1 MSMQGGMERADRNKG
16 KRAMNVEWLLFMGAA
31 VFFAVTASAYWFITY
46 EHAGTAMLGASVPA
60 FAFVGLWL
68 LFQTRGKGPRAEDDG
83 DATPADAADDLG
95 YFPSSSAWP
104 FVLSA
109 GVVVLANGL
118 VFGPPIAVVGLILMV
133 AGVFGYARES
143 DQKA

>member
-31 VFFAVTASAYWFITY
+31 AFFAVTASAYWFITY

-83 DATPADAADDLG
+83 DASPADAADDLG

-109 GVVVLANGL
+109 GAVVLANGL
-118 VFGPPIAVVGLILMV
+118 VFGPPLAVIGVLLMV
-133 AGVFGYARES
+133 AGVFGYVREA
-143 DQKA
+143 DTKA

>member
-1 MSMQGGMERADRNKG
+1 MQSGLKTEG
-16 KRAMNVEWLLFMGAA
+16 KKSGPAMKVEWRLFMGAA
-31 VFFAVTASAYWFITY
+31 AFFTVTASAYWFITY
-46 EHAGTAMLGASVPA
+46 EHAGTAMLAASVPA
-60 FAFVGLWL
+60 FAFIALWL
-68 LFQTRGKGPRAEDDG
+68 RFQSRGRGPRAEDDG
-83 DATPADAADDLG
+83 DASPADAADDLG

-109 GVVVLANGL
+109 GAVILANGM
-118 VFGPPIAVVGLILMV
+118 VFGPPIAVIGVILMV

>member
-1 MSMQGGMERADRNKG
+1 MK
-16 KRAMNVEWLLFMGAA
+16 VEWRLFVGAA
-31 VFFAVTASAYWFITY
+31 VFFTVTASVYWFVSY

-60 FAFVGLWL
+60 FAFIGLWL
-68 LFQTRGKGPRAEDDG
+68 AFQSRKAAPRPEDDG
-83 DATPADAADDLG
+83 QAGHADAVEDLG

-109 GVVVLANGL
+109 GAVVLANGM
-118 VFGPPIAVVGLILMV
+118 VFGPPIAVIGLILMV

>member
-1 MSMQGGMERADRNKG
+1 MKDRPTK
-16 KRAMNVEWLLFMGAA
+16 VEWRLFVGAA
-31 VFFAVTASAYWFITY
+31 AFFTVTAAIYWFVSY
-46 EHAGTAMLGASVPA
+46 EHAGTAMLAASVPA
-60 FAFVGLWL
+60 FAFIGLWL
-68 LFQTRGKGPRAEDDG
+68 LFQSRRHGGRPEDDG
-83 DATPADAADDLG
+83 EAVHADAVEDLG

-109 GVVVLANGL
+109 GAVVLANGL
-118 VFGPPIAVVGLILMV
+118 VFGPPIAIIGLILMV

>member
-1 MSMQGGMERADRNKG
+1 MK
-16 KRAMNVEWLLFMGAA
+16 VEWRLFAGAG
-31 VFFAVTASAYWFITY
+31 FFFTVTATAYWFITY
-46 EHAGTAMLGASVPA
+46 EQAGTAMLATSVPA
-60 FAFVGLWL
+60 FGLVGLWL
-68 LFQTRGKGPRAEDDG
+68 FVQRRRHGDRPEDT
-83 DATPADAADDLG
+83 DATPADAAEDLG

-118 VFGPPIAVVGLILMV
+118 VFGPPIAVLGLLLMV
-133 AGVFGYARES
+133 AGVFGFAREA

>member
-1 MSMQGGMERADRNKG
+1 MSMQGGMDRSDQNKEG
-16 KRAMNVEWLLFMGAA
+16 RAMKVEWRLFMGAA
-31 VFFAVTASAYWFITY
+31 LFLAITASAYWFITY

-68 LFQTRGKGPRAEDDG
+68 LFQTRGQRPRAEDDG

-109 GVVVLANGL
+109 GAVILANGL
-118 VFGPPIAVVGLILMV
+118 VFGPPIAVVGVILMI

>member
-1 MSMQGGMERADRNKG
+1 VK
-16 KRAMNVEWLLFMGAA
+16 VEWRLFIGAA
-31 VFFAVTASAYWFITY
+31 GFFAVTAAAYWFITY
-46 EHAGTAMLGASVPA
+46 EQAGTAMLAASVPA
-60 FAFVGLWL
+60 FAFIGLWL
-68 LFQTRGKGPRAEDDG
+68 LFQGRRHGRRPEDEGDPAEGDG
-83 DATPADAADDLG
+83 VEDLG
-95 YFPSSSAWP
+95 YFPASSAWP

-109 GVVVLANGL
+109 GVVVLANGM